1 MRKLS
6 LLILSTLLTFTAYA
20 EIAET
25 AAIDKVFSQWDH
37 PGSPGASV
45 GVIKDG
51 ELIFSGGYGMANLE
65 YDIPNSSKSV
75 FRIGSTS
82 KQFTAASIILL
93 VEKGKISLSD
103 TLNQFFPDFP
113 DYAKTITI
121 SHLLN
126 HTSGIRDYLTLA
138 DLSGKRSDDYYTD
151 DDIMHWLINQQ
162 QTNFNPGDEFL
173 YSNSGYWLLGQIV
186 EHVSGINMAEFAQ
199 REIFEPLAMNHTHF
213 HNDHNQIVKN
223 RASGYVPSGENQ
235 YEISMTTLDMIGDG
249 GIFTSVED
257 IKKWDDAY
265 YNNKVFSKKFW
276 SMMTKRGQL
285 NSGEVIDYASG
296 LFLGEYKGLKM
307 ISHGGSFVGF
317 RANLIRFPEQK
328 FSVVVFANRGDA
340 NPTRMAFQ
348 VADIFLKNDYEENN
362 SADKAKESV
371 AVEIELNPAELENVL
386 VLYWN
391 DERSDSRKIYIKD
404 NKLIFSLNENREF
417 NLTAIGNNKFVATG
431 VPFEMNVAFYSDEQ
445 SRNIMAVT
453 INGDTPVLS
462 VGYKPA
468 SYKRQEL
475 NKFEGSYFN
484 NELNVSYVL
493 KVEHEELKLFVN
505 NRSYSPLTTV
515 MNDLFVNNQVGA
527 FKFERDS
534 TGRITGFK
542 LAAGRVKNLTFSRL

>member
-1 MRKLS
+1 M
-6 LLILSTLLTFTAYA
+6 
-20 EIAET
+20 
-25 AAIDKVFSQWDH
+25 
-37 PGSPGASV
+37 
-45 GVIKDG
+45 
-51 ELIFSGGYGMANLE
+51 
-65 YDIPNSSKSV
+65 

-93 VEKGKISLSD
+93 VEKDKLSLTD
-103 TLNQFFPDFP
+103 TLSQFFPDFP
-113 DYAKTITI
+113 DYAKKITI

-162 QTNFNPGDEFL
+162 QTNFSPGDEFL

-186 EHVSGINMAEFAQ
+186 EKVSGINMAEFAK

-213 HNDHNQIVKN
+213 HNDHNQILKN
-223 RASGYVPSGENQ
+223 RASGYVPNGENQ
-235 YEISMTTLDMIGDG
+235 YKISMTTLDMIGDG

-257 IKKWDDAY
+257 IKKWNDAY
-265 YNNKVFSKKFW
+265 YNNKVLSKKFW
-276 SMMTKRGQL
+276 SMTKRGQL

-348 VADIFLKNDYEENN
+348 VADLFLKNDYEQN
-362 SADKAKESV
+362 SSANKAKESV
-371 AVEIELNPAELENVL
+371 SIEIELEPAELENVL
-386 VLYWN
+386 GLYWN
-391 DERSDSRKIYIKD
+391 DERSDSRKIHLKN
-404 NKLIFSLNENREF
+404 NKLIFSLNEHREF
-417 NLTAIGNNKFVATG
+417 NLNAIGNNKFVATG
-431 VPFEMNVAFYSDEQ
+431 VPFDMQVTFYMDEQ
-445 SRNIMAVT
+445 SRKIMSVS

-468 SYKRQEL
+468 SHTRQEL
-475 NKFEGSYFN
+475 MKFEGAYFN
-484 NELNVSYVL
+484 NELKVNYVL
-493 KVEHEELKLFVN
+493 KVENEELKLFVN
-505 NRSYSPLTTV
+505 NRSYSRLKTV
-515 MNDLFVNNQVGA
+515 MNDLFVNNQLGA

-534 TGRITGFK
+534 IGRITGFK
-542 LAAGRVKNLTFSRL
+542 LLRVE